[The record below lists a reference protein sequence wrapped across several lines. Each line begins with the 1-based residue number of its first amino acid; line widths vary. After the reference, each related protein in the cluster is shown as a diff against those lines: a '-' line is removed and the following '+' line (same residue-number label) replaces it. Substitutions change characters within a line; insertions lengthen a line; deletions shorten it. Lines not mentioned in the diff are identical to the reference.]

1 MALRPYDGAKE
12 PDTPE
17 PCDAAHRAAPGPVL
31 RHLQHLSA
39 AQPREALLQ
48 VFPAR
53 SAFRKN
59 TGSCAPAHRRQK
71 WLSRVA
77 CNRARHTLKFGAHLG
92 RTRPRAAPSTCDF
105 QPGRAAPLSEN
116 WGHLLT
122 CQTALRCSAQEP
134 DRKAVRGTDPD
145 RIKEAHACLC
155 ALSP

>member
-1 MALRPYDGAKE
+1 MPKSQTHQNPVTLP
-12 PDTPE
+12 T
-17 PCDAAHRAAPGPVL
+17 GPL
-31 RHLQHLSA
+31 LDLSYSTCSINFVSNSTA
-39 AQPREALLQ
+39 RSA
-48 VFPAR
+48 VTFPAR

-77 CNRARHTLKFGAHLG
+77 CNRAQHTLKFGAHLG
-92 RTRPRAAPSTCDF
+92 RTRPCAAPSTCYF
-105 QPGRAAPLSEN
+105 QPGRTAPLSKSR
-116 WGHLLT
+116 GHLLT

-145 RIKEAHACLC
+145 HIKEAHACLC